1 MREIPFADLEEGF
14 PALLTMTIMPF
25 SYSITN
31 GIGAGF
37 VSYVVIKL
45 VRGRVGA
52 VHPLMYVAA
61 AAFLLYF
68 ALHVGAP
75 GGPGRAPGSLE
86 PCGRLIPLWP

>member
-1 MREIPFADLEEGF
+1 
-14 PALLTMTIMPF
+14 MTIMPF

-45 VRGRVGA
+45 ARGRGRD
-52 VHPLMYVAA
+52 VHPLLYVVA

-68 ALHVGAP
+68 GLH
-75 GGPGRAPGSLE
+75 
-86 PCGRLIPLWP
+86 